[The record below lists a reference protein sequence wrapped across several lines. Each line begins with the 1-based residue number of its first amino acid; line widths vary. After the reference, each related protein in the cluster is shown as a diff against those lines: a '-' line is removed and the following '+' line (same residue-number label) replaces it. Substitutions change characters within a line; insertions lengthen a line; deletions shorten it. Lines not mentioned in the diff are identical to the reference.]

1 MESGRDKLLELAS
14 FDLAKATDLVETVAE
29 RDSLAP
35 RNFMEACWDRFGV
48 NIEDHSEKTYV
59 ITPGDHMFV
68 GAFPS
73 LPEDGITAT
82 YDRSKALARDDV
94 QFLTWEHPMVNGAIE
109 LVLAEDKGNASVCI
123 LKNKAIK
130 AGTLLM
136 EVLYQVEC
144 VAPKYL
150 QAQRFLPFHT
160 IRILVDINGNDLAGK
175 VNHANLSRQCNKLN
189 KGTARQVLKSEEKDL
204 RSMLEKADAK
214 AELQA
219 ETILS
224 TVVADMQKSQS
235 DEMSRLVALKKKNP
249 NIREA
254 EIDFIKTQTQ
264 LLEKYLSE
272 TQLQLEAVRV
282 IVAV

>member
-1 MESGRDKLLELAS
+1 
-14 FDLAKATDLVETVAE
+14 
-29 RDSLAP
+29 
-35 RNFMEACWDRFGV
+35 
-48 NIEDHSEKTYV
+48 
-59 ITPGDHMFV
+59 
-68 GAFPS
+68 
-73 LPEDGITAT
+73 
-82 YDRSKALARDDV
+82 
-94 QFLTWEHPMVNGAIE
+94 
-109 LVLAEDKGNASVCI
+109 
-123 LKNKAIK
+123 
-130 AGTLLM
+130 
-136 EVLYQVEC
+136 
-144 VAPKYL
+144 
-150 QAQRFLPFHT
+150 
-160 IRILVDINGNDLAGK
+160 
-175 VNHANLSRQCNKLN
+175 
-189 KGTARQVLKSEEKDL
+189 
-204 RSMLEKADAK
+204 MLEKADAK